1 MSEAVEDPS
10 PDDIALVMYTSGAT
24 GTPKVRD
31 LLSVVSSA
39 PTRHRHSLACDLQG
53 VLLSHAN
60 FVASVAGYASDLE
73 GSFDPTIDKYLA

>member
-1 MSEAVEDPS
+1 LRPR
-10 PDDIALVMYTSGAT
+10 GT
-24 GTPKVRD
+24 GTQRC
-31 LLSVVSSA
+31 A
-39 PTRHRHSLACDLQG
+39 HLQG